1 MQSVPAASIII
12 SAYNRPAVLK
22 FAILSVLNSDTA
34 DWELIIV
41 GDGCNAA
48 TEAVAKSFR
57 DPRISFFNLP
67 KNTGSQS
74 APHNFGVE
82 RARGEFVLF
91 LNQDD
96 MYFPDHVSASIAFM
110 RETGAEIAWSPVFLL
125 EETHSSAGPID
136 ATLDQVTLD
145 GAVGNSRFDPLSF
158 MISSS
163 WIVRR
168 DICAAVGPW
177 LDIEATRLSPSQEWL
192 YRASRQGRRMVFH
205 RHVSVLCIHSGGRR
219 YSFVIPDSPEH
230 ERAWEWINAGPS
242 ERARL
247 LDAVAVQQASELTRL
262 RAFRER
268 RRHPFRTLVER
279 ASKRL
284 GIHPH
289 SAGRFLR
296 RVGKGSWVKQHR
308 RFTSEPPR
316 IVDGGALELGGEGL
330 DLHLGKGWRAAGKG
344 GRWTTG
350 ATAEIF
356 FSVAPNGG
364 DRFAELSARL
374 SQPGK
379 IAVKVNDLEAVEH
392 VLGGEEATIRLALPE
407 AGPYRLALSTEQAT
421 GLFVTR
427 LRVAGS
433 ERVPE

>member
-1 MQSVPAASIII
+1 
-12 SAYNRPAVLK
+12 
-22 FAILSVLNSDTA
+22 
-34 DWELIIV
+34 
-41 GDGCNAA
+41 
-48 TEAVAKSFR
+48 
-57 DPRISFFNLP
+57 
-67 KNTGSQS
+67 
-74 APHNFGVE
+74 
-82 RARGEFVLF
+82 
-91 LNQDD
+91 
-96 MYFPDHVSASIAFM
+96 
-110 RETGAEIAWSPVFLL
+110 
-125 EETHSSAGPID
+125 
-136 ATLDQVTLD
+136 
-145 GAVGNSRFDPLSF
+145 

-168 DICAAVGPW
+168 DTCAAVGPW

-289 SAGRFLR
+289 SAERFLK

-316 IVDGGALELGGEGL
+316 IVDDDALELGGEGL
-330 DLHLGKGWRAAGKG
+330 DLHLGKGWKAAGEG

-350 ATAEIF
+350 ETAEIF

-392 VLGGEEATIRLALPE
+392 VLGGEEATIRLVLPE